1 MSAHDQSEPVPAGT
15 APEVAPDGSAEPAPH
30 RSGLDSKGRVKRTR
44 ASTAWAGA
52 VALALAAA
60 LVVVLVVQNSDPVT
74 VDFLWLSG
82 DLPGAA
88 ALLIAAIAGALLVA
102 VPAAVRIT
110 QLRRSLRRNG

>member
-1 MSAHDQSEPVPAGT
+1 
-15 APEVAPDGSAEPAPH
+15 
-30 RSGLDSKGRVKRTR
+30 
-44 ASTAWAGA
+44 
-52 VALALAAA
+52 
-60 LVVVLVVQNSDPVT
+60 